1 MNRFQGPVLNFIY
14 RMLGDRAESE
24 DLAQEVFVAV
34 FKKID
39 SFRGDSSLSTWVFRI
54 ASNTCKNRKKYF
66 GRRKHDRVAQ
76 KEQLESVASD
86 TELITTSSRIS
97 RPDEMVEGLQTER
110 MIQKAIGDLE
120 ENHRMILVLRDIQNM
135 SYDDIS
141 VITGLPLG
149 TVKSR
154 LHRARMCLKEQLA
167 SSLR

>member
-1 MNRFQGPVLNFIY
+1 
-14 RMLGDRAESE
+14 
-24 DLAQEVFVAV
+24 
-34 FKKID
+34 
-39 SFRGDSSLSTWVFRI
+39 
-54 ASNTCKNRKKYF
+54 
-66 GRRKHDRVAQ
+66 
-76 KEQLESVASD
+76 
-86 TELITTSSRIS
+86 
-97 RPDEMVEGLQTER
+97 MVEGLQTER

-167 SSLR
+167 FSLR